1 MSLFSFLQKSWSKP
15 LFRVAMLI
23 FSVSIVTSH
32 FSATNALAAQA
43 ALSWSAPINADGTPV
58 TNLKGYKVHVGTT
71 PGSYSQHL
79 DVGNVT
85 SYTLTSLAEGTTYYT
100 AVSDYDTN
108 GAESGYSN
116 EVSKNFPAAAATYT
130 ITANA
135 GSGGAVT
142 AVNNTKINT
151 ASNGTT
157 TITSVSVASGTSQ
170 SFTVTPSA
178 GYSIAGVTVDGASV
192 GAVSSYAF
200 SNVTANHTIT
210 ASFASSTGTTPPSPT
225 PTPTAVVAAVN
236 AGGAA
241 YKDSTGVSYA
251 ADGKYTGGTAATAAS
266 TVAIS
271 GTTDSALYQSE
282 RYGNFTYNL
291 PVANGTY
298 NVTLKFAEIYWTA
311 AGQRVFS
318 VAIGGKTVVSNLD
331 IFAKVGKNAA
341 YDVVVPATVTNGVLS
356 ISFTSQVNNAKVSA
370 IKVAPATSATTPTAS
385 QVVFSTNGGGAQYTD
400 STGVSYAADSKYT
413 GGTAATADATVA
425 FTGTADQVLYRS
437 ERYGNFS
444 YSIPVANGNYSVTLK
459 FAEIYWTAAG
469 KRVFSVN
476 VGGQALNDLD
486 NFAKVGKNAAYDVV
500 VPVTVTNGV
509 LNINFVSK
517 VDNAKVSAI
526 LIKTM

>member
-1 MSLFSFLQKSWSKP
+1 
-15 LFRVAMLI
+15 MLI

-43 ALSWSAPINADGTPV
+43 VLSWSAPINADGTPV
-58 TNLKGYKVHVGTT
+58 TNLKGYKVHVGTS

-85 SYTLTSLAEGTTYYT
+85 SYTLASLADGATYYT
-100 AVSDYDTN
+100 AVSDYDTS
-108 GAESGYSN
+108 GTESGYSN

-135 GSGGAVT
+135 GSGGAIT

-157 TITSVSVASGTSQ
+157 TITTVTVASAASQ
-170 SFTVTPSA
+170 SFTIAPSA
-178 GYSIAGVTVDGASV
+178 GYSIAGVTVDGVSV
-192 GAVSSYAF
+192 GAVASYAF

-236 AGGAA
+236 TGGAA

-251 ADGKYTGGTAATAAS
+251 ADGNYAGGTAATAAS

-271 GTTDSALYQSE
+271 GTTDSTLYQSE

-318 VAIGGKTVVSNLD
+318 VAIGGKTVISNLD

-356 ISFTSQVNNAKVSA
+356 ISFTSQVNYAKVSA
-370 IKVAPATSATTPTAS
+370 IKVAPATSSTTTAG

-444 YSIPVANGNYSVTLK
+444 YSIPVANGSYSVTLK

-469 KRVFSVN
+469 KRVFDVLII
-476 VGGQALNDLD
+476 GAQAMSNLD
-486 NFAKVGKNAAYDVV
+486 IFAKVGKNAAYDVV
-500 VPVTVTNGV
+500 VTGHRYQWCSQYQ
-509 LNINFVSK
+509 LRQQGG
-517 VDNAKVSAI
+517 
-526 LIKTM
+526 